1 MLLADDL
8 GWQDIGCY
16 GGPVKTPALDKLA
29 VGGTRFSN
37 FYSGCA
43 VCSPSR
49 AVLLTGRHHIRAG
62 VYSWIH
68 DASQNS
74 HLLERETTLAEVL
87 KARLNLWQTVAIEW
101 QGSAIRWQA
110 FATLWQALAII
121 RRGYFCDASA
131 GFPPARAPS
140 GEGPP
145 DTPLERHATFWAV
158 KNGQVAPLSTEVWH
172 LSPERCRGAALQSS
186 GYGESPLRQRVF
198 QHPDAGSQGVGKVV
212 DPFNVERGRSRL
224 RRAA

>member
-1 MLLADDL
+1 MANR
-8 GWQDIGCY
+8 CHR
-16 GGPVKTPALDKLA
+16 VA
-29 VGGTRFSN
+29 RF
-37 FYSGCA
+37 CH
-43 VCSPSR
+43 
-49 AVLLTGRHHIRAG
+49 TM
-62 VYSWIH
+62 
-68 DASQNS
+68 
-74 HLLERETTLAEVL
+74 
-87 KARLNLWQTVAIEW
+87 
-101 QGSAIRWQA
+101 
-110 FATLWQALAII
+110 
-121 RRGYFCDASA
+121 ASA
-131 GFPPARAPS
+131 CHHPARVFLRCLGGLAPS

-198 QHPDAGSQGVGKVV
+198 QHAFGRLKMVRWHLSPERCRGAALQSSDYGGSPLRQRVFQHADAGSQGVGKVV